1 MTQGTVLEG
10 HSTGKV
16 ENYRSREARVETHK
30 IRKVYKKVFIE
41 LVTLHS
47 KMKSGWTGEMSQ
59 TVKMLAT
66 KPDRLPEFDLQESL
80 GGRREPTHECCVLAS
95 IHVLWDTHT
104 PP

>member
-47 KMKSGWTGEMSQ
+47 KMKSCWTGEMTQ
-59 TVKMLAT
+59 QVKMLAT
-66 KPDRLPEFDLQESL
+66 KP
-80 GGRREPTHECCVLAS
+80 GGIILVEKEPTPARCQTCTTTEPYPR
-95 IHVLWDTHT
+95 THT
-104 PP
+104 K